1 MSKKVEKAGA
11 QSVEAYEKALKAF
24 WKKDYEK
31 AAELLEPLSRSESAE
46 LGERA
51 RTYLAVCA
59 RHNDKKGAFKP
70 KTAEEFVAWGSVL
83 HNRGEFAEAQK
94 LFAQAASLAPQND
107 VAHYCLAAAA
117 ARNGDD
123 ATARKALQKAVDL
136 SPESRVHARR
146 DADFEALREDE
157 EIAALLEA

>member
-1 MSKKVEKAGA
+1 MSKKLEKAA
-11 QSVEAYEKALKAF
+11 AHSVEAYEKALKAF

-31 AAELLEPLSRSESAE
+31 AQELLAPLEKGEAVE
-46 LGERA
+46 LAERA

-59 RHNDKKGAFKP
+59 KHTDKKGSFKP
-70 KTAEEFVAWGSVL
+70 KTAEEHVAYGSLL

-94 LFAQAASLAPQND
+94 LFAQATSLAPQSD

-136 SPESRVHARR
+136 SPESRVQARR

>member
-1 MSKKVEKAGA
+1 MSKKLEKAA
-11 QSVEAYEKALKAF
+11 AHSVEAYEKALKAF

-31 AAELLEPLSRSESAE
+31 AQELLAPLEKGEAAELA
-46 LGERA
+46 ERA
-51 RTYLAVCA
+51 RTYLLVCA
-59 RHNDKKGAFKP
+59 KHTDKKGTFKP
-70 KTAEEFVAWGSVL
+70 KTAEEHVACGSLL

-94 LFAQAASLAPQND
+94 LFAQAATLAPQSD

-136 SPESRVHARR
+136 SPESRVQARR